1 MINLQTTDINNYI
14 SEIGKALPSS
24 LPCPLIAIDDG
35 YDQTNSAYWTLV
47 DGQLTILEDKIKSRG
62 KRGRHV
68 INLQMKGVGIFASG
82 DDVYTIRDTMDHE
95 DTRTD
100 DFPKK
105 PLNRFLVHAALE
117 KAGIGNNTP
126 VAVVTGLPLKQYMP
140 EMGQINK
147 RLIDAKRE
155 NMLTPVTVG
164 VENKPS
170 AKIIFHGVFP
180 EAIAGLA
187 DYLIDNN
194 GKLREGMS
202 FDHVRMVLD
211 IGGRTTDI
219 AIILPGNDIGKIET
233 INWGVSNMRDNLRKL
248 IEDKLDLK
256 LDSMVLDEAL
266 MNKSAHIF
274 GDEKD
279 FSEEWDIAVSNVL
292 REIFSAADEI
302 RKEFPSIREMICF
315 GGGAA
320 LCEEKIRIEYP
331 SVKMVE
337 NPDGANAR
345 GYLKF
350 ATMDNLEDLAKTLL
364 DIIQSQ
370 AEPVE
375 QPA

>member
-1 MINLQTTDINNYI
+1 MVNLQNTNIQEYINQ
-14 SEIGKALPSS
+14 IGQALPFP

-47 DGQLTILEDKIKSRG
+47 NGVLTIMEDKIKSRG

-68 INLQMKGVGIFASG
+68 INLQMKGVGLFASG

-100 DFPKK
+100 DYPKK

-117 KAGIGNNTP
+117 KVGLGNNTP

-140 EMGQINK
+140 EMGSINK

-164 VENKPS
+164 VDNKPS
-170 AKIIFHGVFP
+170 AKIVFHGVFP

-194 GKLREGMS
+194 GRMREGMS

-233 INWGVSNMRDNLRKL
+233 INWGVSNMRDNLCKL

-266 MNKSAHIF
+266 MDKKAHIF
-274 GDEKD
+274 GEETD
-279 FSEEWDIAVSNVL
+279 FAEEWNTAVSVVL
-292 REIFSAADEI
+292 KEIFAAAANI

-320 LCEEKIRIEYP
+320 LCEEKIRNEYP

-350 ATMDNLEDLAKTLL
+350 ATMDNLEDLAQTLSEL
-364 DIIQSQ
+364 IKAQTQ
-370 AEPVE
+370 QVE